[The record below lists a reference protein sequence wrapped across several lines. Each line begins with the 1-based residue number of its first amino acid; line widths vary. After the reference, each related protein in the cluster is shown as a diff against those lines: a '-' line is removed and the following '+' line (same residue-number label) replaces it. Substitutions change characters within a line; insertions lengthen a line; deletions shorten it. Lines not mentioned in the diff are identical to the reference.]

1 MSLGLG
7 CDLVSF
13 DWGRI
18 ECSEHAYRVIGSMT
32 AKSR

>member
-1 MSLGLG
+1 MILGLG
-7 CDLVSF
+7 GALVSF

-18 ECSEHAYRVIGSMT
+18 KCSEHAYRVIGSMT